1 MASRLEIDQAS
12 VTDNDVAKQ
21 VEFTA
26 EIDGD
31 ERDFAVQYAVLKE
44 LSGDEPEDDALEMFE
59 RFNDELTDICLEA
72 ALQRPSANVV
82 VIDEGDL
89 E

>member
-1 MASRLEIDQAS
+1 MALRLEIDQAS
-12 VTDNDVAKQ
+12 LTDNDITRQ

-26 EIDGD
+26 EFDGD
-31 ERDFAVQYAVLKE
+31 ERDFAVKYAVLRE
-44 LSGDEPEDDALEMFE
+44 LSGDEPGADALEIFE
-59 RFNDELTDICLEA
+59 RFSDEITDICVDA
-72 ALQRPSANVV
+72 ALERPSANVV